1 MPEDDVVSDLG
12 PTVAA
17 RRAPTTGIRRL
28 WFDERVAPSLWFVPS
43 LFVVASLVVSRVVV
57 GIDRARDLDR
67 APAWLLAADSDAA
80 ATFSATIAA
89 AMLSFS
95 AVVFSTTLVAIQLA
109 GGQYSPRVVRVFV
122 RSRLTQCTLG
132 LFLATFVFAVAGMVE
147 ERSGDDAYVA
157 AVTIAI
163 VYVLVGATLFMFI
176 AFVFG
181 MSRILRV
188 QYLVAR
194 VTKDGRAAL
203 ADAFD
208 ETATLRVAAPAVDE
222 AGPVLTNRG
231 GVGVVQSVDVAGLA
245 RTARGA
251 GVRLH
256 VLVEFGE
263 YVGRG
268 TPIARVVSGPAEGLT
283 ADDVASSFLLGAERT
298 MTNDPGF
305 VFRQL
310 ADIAIRALS
319 PAVNDPTT
327 AVQCIDRITDL
338 LGDVGRCPDP
348 SGWYLDDRGEVRV
361 RFTQPGLAR
370 LMRLAYVEIIRY
382 GADSPQVVRR
392 LRAAFDVLDAQVRD
406 DVRPVIAELHS
417 MLDRT
422 STDALPS
429 SFRDVASRPDGHGLG

>member
-1 MPEDDVVSDLG
+1 VSDTG
-12 PTVAA
+12 ATVAA

-28 WFDERVAPSLWFVPS
+28 WFDERVLPSLWFLPS
-43 LFVVASLVVSRVVV
+43 VFVVVSLILSRVVV
-57 GIDRARDLDR
+57 SIDRARDLDQ
-67 APAWLLAADSDAA
+67 APAWLLAADADAA
-80 ATFSATIAA
+80 AAFSATIAA

-122 RSRLTQCTLG
+122 RSPLTQCTLG

-157 AVTIAI
+157 AITISI

-188 QYLVAR
+188 QYLVAL
-194 VTKDGRAAL
+194 VTSQGRTAL
-203 ADAFD
+203 VAAFD
-208 ETATLRVAAPAVDE
+208 DAAIVRVAAPTVDE
-222 AGPVLTNRG
+222 HGPVLTNRG
-231 GVGVVQSVDVAGLA
+231 AVGVVQSVDVAGLA
-245 RTARGA
+245 RTARAA

-256 VLVEFGE
+256 VLVEYGE

-268 TPIARVVSGPAEGLT
+268 TPIARVVSGPADALR
-283 ADDVASSFLLGAERT
+283 ADDVSASFLLGPERT
-298 MTNDPGF
+298 MAHDPGF
-305 VFRQL
+305 AFRQL
-310 ADIAIRALS
+310 VYIAIRALS

-338 LGDVGRCPDP
+338 LGDVGRRDDP
-348 SGWYLDDRGEVRV
+348 SGWYLDEVGEARV
-361 RFTQPGLAR
+361 RFAEPGLAR
-370 LMRLAYVEIIRY
+370 LIELAYVEIIRY

-392 LRAAFDVLDAQVRD
+392 LRAAFDVLDSEVRD
-406 DVRPVIAELHS
+406 DLRPVVAEMRSILERSSADLLPAPFREIAA
-417 MLDRT
+417 R
-422 STDALPS
+422 A
-429 SFRDVASRPDGHGLG
+429 DGHGLG